1 MAAQSFID
9 VSTRILYINSANPIN
24 LRIITDIDNLDPE
37 NPKFNKEQ
45 TKYLCDILATQAARY
60 LVIEQANH
68 GDIDIEDPDDATAQ
82 ILDLIQQHKNKIYV
96 DIYPSMMGIA
106 TEKED

>member
-1 MAAQSFID
+1 MDFIESRMTEIKLEYES
-9 VSTRILYINSANPIN
+9 VMKQIESTSSELNRLKLRKAYLEGAFNELNELRAN
-24 LRIITDIDNLDPE
+24 
-37 NPKFNKEQ
+37 
-45 TKYLCDILATQAARY
+45 
-60 LVIEQANH
+60 
-68 GDIDIEDPDDATAQ
+68 IDIEDPDDATAQ